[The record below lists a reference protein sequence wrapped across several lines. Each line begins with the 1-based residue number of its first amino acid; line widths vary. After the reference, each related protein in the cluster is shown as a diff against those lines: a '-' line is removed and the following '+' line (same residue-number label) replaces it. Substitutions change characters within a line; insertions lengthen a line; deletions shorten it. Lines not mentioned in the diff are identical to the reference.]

1 MLNVSDQTEL
11 AFAAAQKCDAA
22 KNKMSREHGAKNIV

>member
-11 AFAAAQKCDAA
+11 AFVAAQNFDAA
-22 KNKMSREHGAKNIV
+22 KNKMSCEHGAKNIV